1 MTISS
6 LKKQFFDS
14 LGAIYPSRELK
25 AIFQLLVEELWELS
39 RTDVLMDVEIDFE
52 SKKEVFEDTIQRLKK
67 NEPIQ
72 YILGKAS
79 FYGRSFLVNEHT
91 LIPRQETEELIELIS
106 RFQLPEDTKMLD
118 IGTGTGIIPITCA
131 LTFGFKNIYAID
143 VSSDAL
149 SVSCLNAK
157 NQNVNIGFLLLDV
170 LSDQAGNQ
178 LGDRFDLITSNP
190 PYVTDS
196 ERELMQENVLDYEP
210 ELALFVPDDD
220 PLLFY
225 KRIVELSQA
234 KLKRKGI
241 LIVEINE
248 RFGMETSLL
257 FQEHGFI
264 GVHVVQDI
272 HGKDRFVYGIKA

>member
-14 LGAIYPSRELK
+14 LGAIYPSSELK

-52 SKKEVFEDTIQRLKK
+52 SKKEVFEDTVQRLKK

-91 LIPRQETEELIELIS
+91 LIPRQETEELIELIR
-106 RFQLPEDTKMLD
+106 RFQLPKDIKMLD

-131 LTFGFKNIYAID
+131 LTFDFKNIHAID

-149 SVSCLNAK
+149 SLSILNAK
-157 NQNVNIGFLLLDV
+157 NQNVNIEFLLLDV
-170 LSDQAGNQ
+170 LSDEVENE
-178 LGDRFDLITSNP
+178 LGDRYDLITSNP
-190 PYVTDS
+190 PYVTVS
-196 ERELMQENVLDYEP
+196 ERELMHKNVLDYEP
-210 ELALFVPDDD
+210 ELALFVPDND

-234 KLKRKGI
+234 KLKEKGI

-248 RFGMETSLL
+248 RFGNETSLL
-257 FQEHGFI
+257 FQEHRFTD
-264 GVHVVQDI
+264 VHIVQDI